1 MKKLNDNIKL
11 NDILQTSEGDK
22 VLVIGNNTVKVL
34 LDDEDFD
41 SKNSNKEEGFFMNL
55 DNFIQYNSFYI
66 IGNKN
71 DKIEGSRNL
80 IYEKSRGIN
89 QIREVIKEF

>member
-1 MKKLNDNIKL
+1 MKNLNDNIKL

-34 LDDEDFD
+34 LEDEDFD
-41 SKNSNKEEGFFMNL
+41 SKNFNKEEGFFMNL

-71 DKIEGSRNL
+71 DKIEGSSNFT
-80 IYEKSRGIN
+80 YEKSRGIN